1 MSFMYALQKLKKK
14 KAAPSRVIELDEK
27 SKQDSTGSH
36 FFKTE
41 NLYSIS

>member
-1 MSFMYALQKLKKK
+1 MYALQKLKKK